1 MSGIMLLFIEI
12 SNEELTE
19 SHNVIE
25 PFIDKENSD
34 EYRPTKK
41 LKVWLFL
48 VSTGQTLLPKSLVK
62 AVLYSLIWM

>member
-1 MSGIMLLFIEI
+1 MSEIMLLFIEI
-12 SNEELTE
+12 SNEESTE

-25 PFIDKENSD
+25 PFIDEENSD

-41 LKVWLFL
+41 LKVLLFL

-62 AVLYSLIWM
+62 AVLYSLIWT